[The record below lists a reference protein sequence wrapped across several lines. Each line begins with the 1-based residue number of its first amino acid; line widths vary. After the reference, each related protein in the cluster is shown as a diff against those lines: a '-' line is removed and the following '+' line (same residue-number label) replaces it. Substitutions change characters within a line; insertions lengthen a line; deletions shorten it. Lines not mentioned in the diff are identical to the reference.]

1 MKSRG
6 IVLHTLRYTDEQLI
20 ADVLTEQQGCVT
32 MMVRISRSKRAAV
45 RHSLFQPLA
54 ILDLEWTH
62 RPRANMQRP
71 QSVQVAEPFAS
82 LPYDPIK
89 LSIALFVAEVLH
101 HAVRVEQM
109 DEDLYRYVEKSVL
122 WLDASTRGYS
132 NFHLLFLLRLTH
144 FLGFLPNV
152 VQAEVGSYFDL
163 RSSCF
168 VLQQPDHPDFLL
180 PAEAQLLP
188 KLLRMRYDTMRFFRF
203 SGADRSRLLEAINTY
218 YRLHLPNFPELKSL
232 AVFRELFS

>member
-6 IVLHTLRYTDEQLI
+6 IVLHTLRYNDEQLI
-20 ADVLTEQQGCVT
+20 VDVLTEQQGCVS

-45 RHSLFQPLA
+45 RYSLFQPLA
-54 ILDLEWTH
+54 ILELEWTH
-62 RPRANMQRP
+62 RPKANMQRP
-71 QSVQVAEPFAS
+71 QSVQVVKPYAS

-109 DEDLYRYVEKSVL
+109 DENLFRYVEHSLL
-122 WLDASTRGYS
+122 WLDASTQGYS

-144 FLGFLPNV
+144 FLGFMPSVLRG
-152 VQAEVGSYFDL
+152 AEDCYFDL
-163 RSSCF
+163 RASCF
-168 VLQQPDHPDFLL
+168 VERQPEHPDFLQ
-180 PAEAQLLP
+180 PAEAALLP
-188 KLLRMRYDTMRFFRF
+188 KLLRMRYDTMRFFQF

>member
-6 IVLHTLRYTDEQLI
+6 IVLHTLRYSDEQLI

-109 DEDLYRYVEKSVL
+109 DEELYRYVEHSVL
-122 WLDASTRGYS
+122 WLDASTQGYS

-152 VQAEVGSYFDL
+152 TQAEAGSFFDL

-168 VLQQPDHPDFLL
+168 VLQQPAHPDYLL
-180 PAEAQLLP
+180 PVEAQLLP